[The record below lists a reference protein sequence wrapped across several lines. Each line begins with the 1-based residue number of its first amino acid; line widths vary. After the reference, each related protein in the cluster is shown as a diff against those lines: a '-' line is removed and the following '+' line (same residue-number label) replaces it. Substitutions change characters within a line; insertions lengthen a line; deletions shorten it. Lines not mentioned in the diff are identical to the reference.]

1 MIIVAYIENE
11 NKFVGSGTI
20 LIEPKLSHSG
30 KNVGHLEDIEVD
42 PLYRNKGIGKN
53 ITNYLIRYAK
63 THNCYKIILNCEEN
77 KIKYYQKFGFKNNN
91 FEMKLLF

>member
-1 MIIVAYIENE
+1 M
-11 NKFVGSGTI
+11 SGI
-20 LIEPKLSHSG
+20 LHHRSGKHSG

-63 THNCYKIILNCEEN
+63 THNCYKTILNCDED
-77 KIKYYQKFGFKNNN
+77 KIKYYEKFGFKNNN